1 MANKK
6 QPAKKRAYKKRKNI
20 APVEKETPNQL
31 VPAVITNKDTEIEQ
45 LTVICS
51 MMDNFTTE
59 QKQRILKFL
68 CGRYYD
74 FL

>member
-1 MANKK
+1 MATKK
-6 QPAKKRAYKKRKNI
+6 QPAKKRAYRKRKNI
-20 APVEKETPNQL
+20 APVEKETTKQL
-31 VPAVITNKDTEIEQ
+31 VPVKLTNKDTEIEQ

-51 MMDNFTTE
+51 MMDNFNPE

-74 FL
+74 FM